1 MAQRESLRRA
11 HRRERH
17 RGAKGACK
25 RLAEK
30 NALITGAASGIGRA
44 TALLFAREGARV
56 AVTDLDGEG
65 AEAVASRI
73 RREGGS
79 AWAEVLDVR
88 IEADWKRAVADVVK
102 RWGGLDVMVANAGI
116 SFAKPV
122 AEMTLQEWRD
132 VHAVNVEGVFLGTK
146 HAVRAM
152 RGGGSGSIV
161 IVSSASGLKA
171 SAGASAYCSS
181 KAAVRLFA
189 KTVALECAGEGIRV
203 NTVHPAGVRTGMWE
217 GMEFFQDLVRE
228 HGGAAEAWE
237 ALERDSP
244 LGRFA
249 TPEEIAAGILY
260 LCSEEASY
268 VTGTELVIDG
278 GYTA

>member
-1 MAQRESLRRA
+1 M
-11 HRRERH
+11 
-17 RGAKGACK
+17 

-30 NALITGAASGIGRA
+30 SALITGAASGIGRA
-44 TALLFAREGARV
+44 TAVVFAREGAHV
-56 AVTDLDGEG
+56 TVTDLDEGG
-65 AEAVASRI
+65 AEAVAVHI
-73 RREGGS
+73 RGEHGS
-79 AWAEVLDVR
+79 AHAAVLDVR
-88 IEADWKRAVADVVK
+88 VEADWERVIGDTVK
-102 RWGGLDVMVANAGI
+102 RYGRLDVMVANAGI

-122 AEMTLQEWRD
+122 ADLTLEEWRE
-132 VHAVNVEGVFLGTK
+132 VHAVNLDGVFLGTK

-152 RGGGSGSIV
+152 RQEGHGGSIV

-189 KTVALECAGEGIRV
+189 KTVALECADDGIRV
-203 NTVHPAGVRTGMWE
+203 NTVHPAGVKTPMWE
-217 GMEFFQDLVRE
+217 GMEFFEDLKRA
-228 HGGAAEAWE
+228 HGGAAGAWE
-237 ALERDSP
+237 ALERSSP

-260 LCSEEASY
+260 LSSEEASY

>member
-1 MAQRESLRRA
+1 MRDEM
-11 HRRERH
+11 
-17 RGAKGACK
+17 
-25 RLAEK
+25 RLAGK
-30 NALITGAASGIGRA
+30 SALITGAASGIGRA
-44 TALLFAREGARV
+44 TAVAFAREAANV
-56 AVTDLDGEG
+56 TVTDLDGRG
-65 AEAVASRI
+65 AEAVAARV
-73 RREGGS
+73 RGEGGS
-79 AWAEVLDVR
+79 AHAQALDVR
-88 IEADWKRAVADVVK
+88 SEADWERVIADAVK
-102 RWGGLDVMVANAGI
+102 RHGRLDVMVANAGV
-116 SFAKPV
+116 SFARPV

-132 VHAVNVEGVFLGTK
+132 VHSVNLDGVFLGTK

-152 RGGGSGSIV
+152 REGGRGGSIV

-189 KTVALECAGEGIRV
+189 KTVALECAGDGIRV
-203 NTVHPAGVRTGMWE
+203 NTVHPAGVKTPMWE
-217 GMEFFQDLVRE
+217 GMEFFEDLARE
-228 HGGAAEAWE
+228 HGGEAGAWE
-237 ALERDSP
+237 QLERGSP

-260 LCSEEASY
+260 LGSDDASY